1 MTLSDIL
8 SYLTYLTLSYFITRI
23 RLRLHWRL
31 PLLSSPV
38 TSVSFHPK
46 NNFLIVTQADN
57 SFLLYE
63 ADEMN
68 LSEWSKCNST
78 DIIKKRFSDVKTVI
92 SGVTFDSF
100 AENSVILYSFG
111 CLVFIDLTQGI
122 PASCNVV
129 GHRNRS
135 YIGGDDVEGDG
146 DERARKMLKTL
157 NGKGN
162 SGVRGGITG
171 KGRGKS
177 GRLSADDIEDIDD
190 SHTNGHGDGS
200 GAMEIEDTYTNGSAS
215 ASVGKRSSSVAGIV
229 VSNGTAEKQ
238 GTPSKHSSARSSN
251 GTGTGAHT
259 KHDSTYGPSL
269 DNDTTVLAVG
279 ENSTSKVRKNTCTF
293 SVVMRYKSLIH
304 IGFAPGK
311 HLVSTL
317 LYNTSHDFYT
327 CCVYTAIEVT
337 LPLSNCRYSYTA
349 SQNFFSVLHLYQN
362 AHPESK

>member
-1 MTLSDIL
+1 
-8 SYLTYLTLSYFITRI
+8 
-23 RLRLHWRL
+23 
-31 PLLSSPV
+31 
-38 TSVSFHPK
+38 
-46 NNFLIVTQADN
+46 
-57 SFLLYE
+57 
-63 ADEMN
+63 MN

-135 YIGGDDVEGDG
+135 YIGGDNVEGDG
-146 DERARKMLKTL
+146 DDRARKMLKTL

-162 SGVRGGITG
+162 SGVRGGVTG

-177 GRLSADDIEDIDD
+177 GRLSADDTDDVND
-190 SHTNGHGDGS
+190 SHTNGNSDGS
-200 GAMEIEDTYTNGSAS
+200 GAKEIEDTHTNGSAS

-229 VSNGTAEKQ
+229 ESNGTAEKQ
-238 GTPSKHSSARSSN
+238 GTPSKHSSTKSSN
-251 GTGTGAHT
+251 GTGTGTGAHS
-259 KHDSTYGPSL
+259 KHDSRYGPSL

-311 HLVSTL
+311 HLVSSL
-317 LYNTSHDFYT
+317 L
-327 CCVYTAIEVT
+327 
-337 LPLSNCRYSYTA
+337 
-349 SQNFFSVLHLYQN
+349 
-362 AHPESK
+362 